1 MEGLN
6 ARIQALER
14 RLERAEEAL
23 RDGGAGGLRLPSVP
37 VTFEDVAVQFSH
49 QEWAL
54 LDHGQKELYRSVMRG
69 SYEMLVSLYCDL
81 AKPELL
87 SRIEKEEEPC
97 VSPEPQRDGEAV
109 PPEPA
114 AEPGS
119 PGSVSDG
126 AVQEEAKE
134 SREGS
139 RSPVA
144 TPDRSTPRV
153 LHEAVGTPME
163 LSSPGPSAPCPISTC
178 CRDVVNLRPPPSPP
192 PAAGA
197 DVGIPTEIPRE
208 EVAAEELAVP
218 ERPLEGLQKEEL
230 KDAAS
235 GGQDLVAAV
244 PKELDREPIPGL
256 CRAAACTDRSHP
268 VALPRKTGGGER
280 LQGQDGELPAQLL
293 PAEVLQ
299 VRRVREEFPAQN
311 QPHHP
316 PAEPQQLGALRLRR
330 LQPGLHVQE
339 ENQAAPTDPGGH
351 GVLPPLRRQG
361 ARRQTPLPGRPAP
374 CPGQRR
380 RGGGAVGEAQPQPVP
395 AVAPENHVHVQRVH
409 GELLQPEL
417 PDAAPGD
424 ARRPA
429 PLHPLRLLQQELCL
443 GLRAVPPGRAA
454 LLVRGVP
461 ESLQAARAPSRAP
474 KNPLQE
480 GEPLRVQEQAASARG
495 TYLGTGG
502 VKEET

>member
-54 LDHGQKELYRSVMRG
+54 LDHEQKELYRSVMRG

-153 LHEAVGTPME
+153 LQGTVGTPME

-192 PAAGA
+192 PAAAGA

-218 ERPLEGLQKEEL
+218 ELEGLQKEEL

-268 VALPRKTGGGER
+268 VALPKKMVVESACKGRTASCQRSSSRQKFYRCVVCGKNF
-280 LQGQDGELPAQLL
+280 LL
-293 PAEVLQ
+293 KINLIIHQRSHSNWVPYVC
-299 VRRVREEFPAQN
+299 VDC
-311 QPHHP
+311 
-316 PAEPQQLGALRLRR
+316 
-330 LQPGLHVQE
+330 
-339 ENQAAPTDPGGH
+339 NQAFMSKKKIRRHLRIRAATGFCPPSDAKERAGKPPCPAAQPRAQGSGAAAAAQWEKPSPNRCPLSPQKIMYTCSECMENFSSQNFLMLHQGMHADLHHFTLCACCNRSFVWASELFPQAERPYWCGECQKAFKQHEHLSGH
-351 GVLPPLRRQG
+351 QKTHSRRESPYEC
-361 ARRQTPLPGRPAP
+361 RNKLPLP
-374 CPGQRR
+374 
-380 RGGGAVGEAQPQPVP
+380 
-395 AVAPENHVHVQRVH
+395 VAPI
-409 GELLQPEL
+409 
-417 PDAAPGD
+417 
-424 ARRPA
+424 
-429 PLHPLRLLQQELCL
+429 
-443 GLRAVPPGRAA
+443 
-454 LLVRGVP
+454 
-461 ESLQAARAPSRAP
+461 
-474 KNPLQE
+474 
-480 GEPLRVQEQAASARG
+480 
-495 TYLGTGG
+495 
-502 VKEET
+502 